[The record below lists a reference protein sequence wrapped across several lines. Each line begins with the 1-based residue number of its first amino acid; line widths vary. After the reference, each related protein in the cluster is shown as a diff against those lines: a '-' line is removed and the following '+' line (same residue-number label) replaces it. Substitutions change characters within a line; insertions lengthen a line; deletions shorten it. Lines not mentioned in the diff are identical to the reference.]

1 MRLLEYLQ
9 STVKQKQHS
18 SARLRGEKG
27 RTMVLPLYDDN
38 SDRRIIPYV
47 NYSLIAI
54 NVFVFVV
61 LQNMGADNSWFTQA
75 FSTVPVEIVTGQGI
89 DGVVTITNPV
99 TGDQVGE
106 IVLQKPPVPVYFT
119 LLTSMFMHGGWAHL
133 LGNMLFLWIFGDNV
147 EDYLGSLKYLFFYLL
162 CGVLASLAHVGVTYA
177 TGADP
182 RIPCLGAS
190 GAISGVLG
198 AYLIL
203 FPQKQVTVILFRFL
217 TQVPAYVAIGMWF
230 VLQIIQS
237 LGALGGE
244 KGGGVAYGAHIGG
257 FIAGMV
263 LVKAVAVSFGQRPDQ
278 PRQWNP

>member
-1 MRLLEYLQ
+1 VPDR
-9 STVKQKQHS
+9 VKQEQALHT
-18 SARLRGEKG
+18 AGFRREKG
-27 RTMVLPLYDDN
+27 TTMVLPLYDDN
-38 SDRRIIPYV
+38 SDRRIVPYV

-61 LQNMGADNSWFTQA
+61 LQEMGSDHSWFTQA
-75 FSTVPVEIVTGQGI
+75 FSTVPMEIVTGQGVE
-89 DGVVTITNPV
+89 GVVSIKNPV
-99 TGDQVGE
+99 TGAEVGE
-106 IVLQKPPVPVYFT
+106 IILQKPPVSVYFT

-133 LGNMLFLWIFGDNV
+133 LGNMLFLWIFGDNI

-198 AYLIL
+198 AYLLL
-203 FPQKQVTVILFRFL
+203 FPQRRVTVILFRFL

-230 VLQIIQS
+230 LLQIIQS
-237 LGALGGE
+237 LGVLSGE

-263 LVKAVAVSFGQRPDQ
+263 LVKAVAVAFGPQQEQRRDWSP
-278 PRQWNP
+278 

>member
-1 MRLLEYLQ
+1 
-9 STVKQKQHS
+9 
-18 SARLRGEKG
+18 
-27 RTMVLPLYDDN
+27 MVLPLYDDN
-38 SDRRIIPYV
+38 SDRRITPIV
-47 NYSLIAI
+47 NYALIAA

-61 LQNMGADNSWFTQA
+61 LQEMGAPDNHFTQA
-75 FSTVPVEIVTGQGI
+75 FSTVPVNIVTGEAAE
-89 DGVVTITNPV
+89 GVVDIINPV
-99 TGDQVGE
+99 TRAKVGE
-106 IVLQKPPVPVYFT
+106 IVLRAPPISVYFT
-119 LLTSMFMHGGWAHL
+119 LLTSMFMHGGWGHI
-133 LGNMLFLWIFGDNV
+133 LGNMLFLWIFGDNI

-203 FPQKQVTVILFRFL
+203 FPQRRVTVIMFRFL

-230 VLQIIQS
+230 LLQIIQS
-237 LGALGGE
+237 LGTLGGE

-257 FIAGMV
+257 FLAGML
-263 LVKAVAVSFGQRPDQ
+263 LVRAVAVSFPPRRDDSPQR
-278 PRQWNP
+278 WNP